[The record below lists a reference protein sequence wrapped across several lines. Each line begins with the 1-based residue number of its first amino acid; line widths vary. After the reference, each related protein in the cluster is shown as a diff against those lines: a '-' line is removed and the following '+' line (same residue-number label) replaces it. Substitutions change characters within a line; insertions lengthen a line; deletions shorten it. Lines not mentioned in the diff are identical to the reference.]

1 MKFRRISFLLAM
13 LALAA
18 LTACASM
25 PTDINASEGFGA
37 TYPSQL
43 LTGDVYILKNHE
55 KIDGN
60 ISGIGTTLIIEEG
73 AMVMGDI
80 SLVASNLEVNGR
92 VAGDINLFAGTS
104 TINDTAIVTGSINQ
118 IFNQTNT
125 TAQALVNGEINT
137 YVFPASGDE
146 NFSKGLLNA
155 LSWIKP
161 SHWIS
166 LQIARVLVLV
176 IISIM
181 AAFLFNL
188 PNRRVIRALHNNP
201 VVAWGVGIITQFF
214 VPIIALVLIVTICL
228 SPIGIIA
235 VLALVVCILWG
246 WAALSLIVGE
256 RLDIW
261 LKFDWSDEATAV
273 VGAILTG
280 VIISAISLV
289 PCIGFLFNMLLSA
302 VGLGG
307 VILSRFGT
315 YEE

>member
-1 MKFRRISFLLAM
+1 MKFRRISFLLAL

-18 LTACASM
+18 LTACASIS
-25 PTDINASEGFGA
+25 TEINVKEGFGA
-37 TYPSQL
+37 TYPSQF
-43 LTGDVYILKNHE
+43 LTGDVYVLKNHE

-60 ISGIGTTLIIEEG
+60 ISGIGTTLIIEDG

-118 IFNQTNT
+118 IFNQTST
-125 TAQALVNGEINT
+125 TPQALVNGDINT
-137 YVFPASGDE
+137 YVFPTSGDD
-146 NFSKGLLNA
+146 NISKGLLNA

-161 SHWIS
+161 SHWFS
-166 LQIARVLVLV
+166 LQVGRVMVLV
-176 IISIM
+176 IISVM
-181 AAFLFNL
+181 AAFLFNQ
-188 PNRRVIRALHNNP
+188 PNRRVIRALHKNP
-201 VVAWGVGIITQFF
+201 VTAWGVGIITQFF

-228 SPIGIIA
+228 SPVGIIA
-235 VLALVVCILWG
+235 IFVLAISILWG

-256 RLDIW
+256 RLEIW
-261 LKFDWSDEATAV
+261 LKFDWSDVATSAI
-273 VGAILTG
+273 GAILTG
-280 VIISAISLV
+280 VIISAISLI
-289 PCIGFLFNMLLSA
+289 PCLGFLFNVLLSA